1 MQEAYA
7 EVNEILNLM
16 DEQYIKKIPIKVI
29 NLIRNEMSKE
39 YQPRIDVNIPL
50 KNQNLKRE
58 TFLIL
63 AVLNLNYW
71 CKDEDE
77 KRRLLQYYS
86 EVDVSNKEKFAVNN
100 VFNNKNVTLN
110 NANNTCESLV
120 KHEEKFFTRLM
131 NRIKKIFK

>member
-77 KRRLLQYYS
+77 KRTLLQYYS
-86 EVDVSNKEKFAVNN
+86 EVDVNNKEKFAVNN
-100 VFNNKNVTLN
+100 VFNNKKVTLN
-110 NANNTCESLV
+110 NTNNTCEELV
-120 KHEEKFFTRLM
+120 KYEEKFFTRLI